1 MRGIR
6 GKMGFKVEVKH
17 YVATLNNKPHFQDYA
32 TPHSPYLLA
41 HPTVVSSLL
50 AYKY

>member
-6 GKMGFKVEVKH
+6 GKMGFKVEVKLR
-17 YVATLNNKPHFQDYA
+17 VVTLNNKPYFQDYVLA
-32 TPHSPYLLA
+32 PYLLA
-41 HPTVVSSLL
+41 HPTVVSSLV